1 MRGPLKPATRPL
13 ARAAI
18 LTIALAALAAL
29 GWGLAAPGLSGAQ
42 SENQLRS
49 RADRARDRESTLGAG
64 VARLGRLIA
73 RLDGDI
79 AVIGRRRA
87 EVQAQLDSDVQQ
99 LATIREDLRAQRRR
113 VVRLRARYAE
123 ARLVLSARMVQLYQ
137 APQPDIVTVVMKAR
151 GFADLLEQA
160 TYVRFVGHQDA
171 RIIHVVRRA
180 RVDARD
186 AVRSLARDERRQ
198 ADVTAAVQTRRDAL
212 VAIGASLASRRATLE
227 QARAARAAAL
237 AATRSGR
244 RNLERRIAALEAAR
258 ARAARVAGPGG
269 PWVIPWPIVQCE
281 SGGQNLPPNSAGAS
295 GYYQILPST
304 WSLYGGS
311 GRHAYQASKAEQ
323 DRVAARIWSGGSGAS
338 QWVCAALVA

>member
-1 MRGPLKPATRPL
+1 MRGPLKPLP
-13 ARAAI
+13 RAAI
-18 LTIALAALAAL
+18 LTIALTALAAV
-29 GWGLAAPGLSGAQ
+29 GCGLVAPSLSGAQ
-42 SENQLRS
+42 SENELRS
-49 RADRARDRESTLGAG
+49 RAQRARDRESALAAG

-79 AVIGRRRA
+79 AVIERRRA
-87 EVQAQLDSDVQQ
+87 EVQAELDADVQQ
-99 LATIREDLRAQRRR
+99 LATIRGQLRAQRRR

-123 ARLVLSARMVQLYQ
+123 TRIVLSRRMVELYR
-137 APQPDIVTVVMKAR
+137 APQPDIISVVMKAR

-160 TYVRFVGHQDA
+160 TYVRFVGAQDA
-171 RIIHVVRRA
+171 RVIHLVRRA
-180 RVDARD
+180 RVDANE
-186 AVRSLARDERRQ
+186 AVRALAREERRQ
-198 ADVTAAVQTRRDAL
+198 ADVTAAMQTRRDAL
-212 VAIGASLASRRATLE
+212 AAIGASLAERRAALG

-237 AATRSGR
+237 AATRAGR
-244 RNLERRIAALEAAR
+244 RNLEGRIAALEAAR
-258 ARAARVAGPGG
+258 SRAARAAGPGG